1 MSSERWRGLMLAV
14 CPLGRARCGEGIVA
28 AERQGPEV
36 PSSTVA
42 PAPASQSICQLG
54 NTSARPV
61 ANNCPMGIQAA
72 ISPVTKPR
80 SRRVALRLAERRAG
94 DGADGEG
101 DALQP
106 ARQQHHQP
114 RRGKGQ
120 REEIAEDEKTEG
132 DEEQRQYAAVLH
144 RAADGDGE
152 GEAGQGIDRHEAAR
166 QRAVPAIGGDH
177 AGQHRRQLEL
187 LEGDEAGEGYAEGDA
202 GPVGSITLHAASPKA
217 AKADGFAQPMQWL
230 RRFAGLRACP
240 ARGFL
245 YCSSDVG

>member
-1 MSSERWRGLMLAV
+1 M
-14 CPLGRARCGEGIVA
+14 
-28 AERQGPEV
+28 
-36 PSSTVA
+36 A
-42 PAPASQSICQLG
+42 PAPASQSICQLAQHQRQARGEQLPDG
-54 NTSARPV
+54 NPGGHQPRHEAEIAAR
-61 ANNCPMGIQAA
+61 GAA
-72 ISPVTKPR
+72 
-80 SRRVALRLAERRAG
+80 AGQGRAG

-120 REEIAEDEKTEG
+120 RQEIAEDEKAEG
-132 DEEQRQYAAVLH
+132 GEEQRQYAAVLH

-202 GPVGSITLHAASPKA
+202 GPVGSFTLHAASPKA

-230 RRFAGLRACP
+230 RGFAGLRACP